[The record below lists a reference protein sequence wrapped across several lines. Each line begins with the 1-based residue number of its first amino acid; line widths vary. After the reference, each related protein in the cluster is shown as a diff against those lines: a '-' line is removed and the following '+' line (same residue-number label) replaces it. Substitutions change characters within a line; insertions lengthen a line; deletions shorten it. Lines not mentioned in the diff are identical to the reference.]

1 MFNQTVSFAL
11 IWISAVLCLS
21 ATAFAQEPTPQS
33 QQSQAPPSTDG
44 QAKADLS
51 VEQAQL
57 ADRWERLEQIAA
69 RLAELSASTDPH
81 RADLLRKAIAQAREK
96 EVHLRF
102 QTVIGLLEN
111 ERYSVATKNQETLEA
126 ELQQLL
132 ELLLKENRAEELR
145 SQQAWLKMQLQ
156 EVNRIIRLQRGVKAR
171 TEGGDDTERLAEDQG
186 KIGERTGGLADQI
199 EAAQGGAPDGAQ
211 GESGK
216 GGSQSESK
224 EGEEEAQAEQ
234 EGDAGEQNGENSQE
248 SGDEGDDPSDSP
260 QSNDP
265 KPTESSPSSPQESP
279 SREGEGGPQSGQP
292 QEGQAQPGQAQ
303 SQPGQQAQPSQGQP
317 SQGQGTPSEGGE
329 GEGSQG
335 QQPPSS
341 NPDENLQRRLRAAQ
355 ENMER
360 ARQKLDEAEAS
371 GATDEQEKALREL
384 EEARAELERILRQL
398 REEEM
403 ERTLALLE
411 VRFRRMLEMQVAVYE
426 GTQRLDKLPQASRD
440 HDDEIEAGRLS
451 RQEESIAREADKCL
465 EILLEEGTSV
475 AFPEAVVQM
484 RTDMQEVTQR
494 LAKLDVGQMTQHIE
508 EEIIAQLEETIEA
521 LQQALEDLEKN
532 RTPPG
537 QAPPPGEP
545 QDPPLVDMIEEVK
558 MIRALQMRINRRTQ
572 RYAEMTDGNIATEP
586 AVVLQLRQLAER
598 QERVYKATRDLHLG
612 KNR

>member
-1 MFNQTVSFAL
+1 MSQRTIRIALVLMVACCFVAAATRSQEHAPQIQTSPSVGD
-11 IWISAVLCLS
+11 
-21 ATAFAQEPTPQS
+21 
-33 QQSQAPPSTDG
+33 AP
-44 QAKADLS
+44 KADLS

-69 RLAELSASTDPH
+69 RLAELSASSDPH

-102 QTVIGLLEN
+102 EAIVNLLEN
-111 ERYSVATKNQETLEA
+111 GRYSIAARNQETLES

-132 ELLLKENRAEELR
+132 DLLLKENRAEELR
-145 SQQAWLKMQLQ
+145 SQQEWLKMQLK

-171 TEGGDDTERLAEDQG
+171 TEGGDDTDRLAEDQG

-199 EAAQGGAPDGAQ
+199 QAAQGGSPDGPGGQNAQ
-211 GESGK
+211 GDSE
-216 GGSQSESK
+216 SQSGDGNRDDESDQEDEDSDASETPE
-224 EGEEEAQAEQ
+224 EG
-234 EGDAGEQNGENSQE
+234 GDKG
-248 SGDEGDDPSDSP
+248 SDSSESEGAMP
-260 QSNDP
+260 S
-265 KPTESSPSSPQESP
+265 ESSPGAPQESQSGESSPQDAP
-279 SREGEGGPQSGQP
+279 PQDGQ
-292 QEGQAQPGQAQ
+292 QGQPGQEP
-303 SQPGQQAQPSQGQP
+303 SQPGQPGQP
-317 SQGQGTPSEGGE
+317 TPGQPGQGQGSPSEGGE
-329 GEGSQG
+329 GEGGQG
-335 QQPPSS
+335 EQQPSS

-360 ARQKLDEAEAS
+360 ARQRLGEAERS
-371 GATDEQEKALREL
+371 GATEEQEKALREL

-426 GTQRLDKLPQASRD
+426 GTQRLDKVPPETRD
-440 HDDEIEAGRLS
+440 HDDELEAGRLS
-451 RQEESIAREADKCL
+451 RQEEAIGREADKAL

-475 AFPEAVVQM
+475 AFPEAVMQM
-484 RTDMQEVTQR
+484 RADMQDVTER
-494 LAKLDVGQMTQHIE
+494 LAKVDVGQMTQHIE

-532 RTPPG
+532 KTPPG

-572 RYAEMTDGNIATEP
+572 RYAEMIDGNIATEP
-586 AVVLQLRQLAER
+586 ALIEQLRELAQR